1 MWGSP
6 KWAMYYSVL
15 AVDDEYI
22 TVMIWESMHEVLD
35 IVSNLTLPLTLGYI
49 ICSRVVDNI
58 FISFP

>member
-1 MWGSP
+1 
-6 KWAMYYSVL
+6 MYYAVL